1 MVKPDI
7 LIRTNRR
14 SLSLSISKKGELV
27 VRAPRKLSMQ
37 YILTFIKEK
46 EKWINQKRKEILDGA
61 VNNKSFTN
69 YEFFLFCGKKYKL
82 AEQKGLKKIEL
93 TENEFVVPVCAEKD
107 KLLILVANWYIEQSK
122 EILKNRVEYFANLM
136 QLNYNKIVVM
146 NNKRRWGA
154 CSQNGVLKFNFR
166 LCMLPHKV
174 IDYVVIH
181 ELTHLLE
188 FNHSP
193 NFYIIIESIMPDYKR
208 QKEELKKYDFVLSLL
223 R

>member
-1 MVKPDI
+1 MIKPDV

-14 SLSLSISKKGELV
+14 SLSLSISKNGELV

-46 EKWINQKRKEILDGA
+46 EKWINEKKKEILNNSF
-61 VNNKSFTN
+61 NNKPFLN
-69 YEFFLFCGKKYKL
+69 YEYFLFCGKKFKRV
-82 AEQKGLKKIEL
+82 EQRGIKKIEL
-93 TENEFVVPVCAEKD
+93 TENEFVLPVINDESKMI
-107 KLLILVANWYIEQSK
+107 ILASNWYINQSK
-122 EILKNRVEYFANLM
+122 TILENRVEYFANLM
-136 QLNYNKIVVM
+136 QINYSKIVVM

-154 CSQNGVLKFNFR
+154 CTQNGVIKFNFR
-166 LCMLPHKV
+166 IVMLPHKA
-174 IDYVVIH
+174 IDYIIIH

-193 NFYIIIESIMPDYKR
+193 AFYKIIESIMPDYKSA
-208 QKEELKKYDFVLSLL
+208 KNELKKYDFVLSLF

>member
-1 MVKPDI
+1 MIKPDV

-14 SLSLSISKKGELV
+14 SLSLSISKNGELV

-46 EKWINQKRKEILDGA
+46 EKWINEKKKEILNNSF
-61 VNNKSFTN
+61 NNKPFLN
-69 YEFFLFCGKKYKL
+69 YEYFLFCGKKFKRV
-82 AEQKGLKKIEL
+82 EQCGIKKIEL
-93 TENEFVVPVCAEKD
+93 TENEFVLPVINDESKMI
-107 KLLILVANWYIEQSK
+107 ILASNWYINQSK
-122 EILKNRVEYFANLM
+122 TILENRVEYFANLM
-136 QLNYNKIVVM
+136 QINYSKIVVM

-154 CSQNGVLKFNFR
+154 CTQNGVIKFNFR
-166 LCMLPHKV
+166 IVMLPHKA
-174 IDYVVIH
+174 IDYVIIH

-193 NFYIIIESIMPDYKR
+193 AFYKIIESIMPDYKSA
-208 QKEELKKYDFVLSLL
+208 KNELKKYDFVLSLF

>member
-1 MVKPDI
+1 MIKPDV

-14 SLSLSISKKGELV
+14 SLSLSISKNGELV

-46 EKWINQKRKEILDGA
+46 EKWINEKKKEILNNSF
-61 VNNKSFTN
+61 NNKPFLN
-69 YEFFLFCGKKYKL
+69 YEYFLFCGKKFKRV
-82 AEQKGLKKIEL
+82 EQRGIKKIEL
-93 TENEFVVPVCAEKD
+93 TENEFVLPVINDESKMI
-107 KLLILVANWYIEQSK
+107 ILASNWYINQSK
-122 EILKNRVEYFANLM
+122 TILENRVEYFANLM
-136 QLNYNKIVVM
+136 QINYSKIVVM

-154 CSQNGVLKFNFR
+154 CTQNGVIKFNFR
-166 LCMLPHKV
+166 IVMLPHKA
-174 IDYVVIH
+174 IDYVIIH

-193 NFYIIIESIMPDYKR
+193 AFYKIIESIMPDYKSA
-208 QKEELKKYDFVLSLL
+208 KNELKKYDFVLSLF